1 MGSVAEQEHH
11 VALREELEETGLW
24 LFRRRSF
31 LPILI
36 LPLLLTALPDSEL
49 LERVVGNLADEFFE
63 GFCLAISF
71 VGLALR
77 CMTVGY
83 APEGTS
89 GRNTK
94 RQKARTLNTTGMY
107 SIVRHPLYFG
117 NFVIFLGLI
126 LLVEVWWF
134 ILVAISAF
142 VLYYVPIMYA
152 EEEFLRERFG
162 HAYLEWAEKTP
173 AFVPRWK
180 GWKRPDVL
188 FAWKSV
194 LRREYSGFFVIIA
207 SFWAL
212 EIGTDLFAEHRLV
225 LSWDAGIL
233 FVFGLVTYLTLRTL
247 KRRTTVLEV
256 AGR

>member
-1 MGSVAEQEHH
+1 M
-11 VALREELEETGLW
+11 ALREELEKTGLW

-36 LPLLLTALPDSEL
+36 FPLLLAALPNSEL
-49 LERVVGNLADEFFE
+49 LERVAGDLADEFFE
-63 GFCLAISF
+63 AFCLGICL
-71 VGLALR
+71 VGLAVR
-77 CMTVGY
+77 CLTVGY

-94 RQKARTLNTTGMY
+94 KQKARTLNTTGTY

-134 ILVAISAF
+134 ILIAFSAF
-142 VLYYVPIMYA
+142 VLYYTVIMYA
-152 EEEFLRERFG
+152 EEEFLRGRFG
-162 HAYLEWAEKTP
+162 TAYLEWAERTP

-180 GWKRPDVL
+180 GWKRPNL
-188 FAWKSV
+188 RFAWKSV

-207 SFWAL
+207 SFSAL
-212 EIGTDLFAEHRLV
+212 EIATDLFVKHKLV
-225 LSWDAGIL
+225 LDWDARIL
-233 FVFGLVTYLTLRTL
+233 FVLGFLTYLTLRTL
-247 KRRTTVLEV
+247 KRRTGVLQV

>member
-1 MGSVAEQEHH
+1 MGSATEQEHRM
-11 VALREELEETGLW
+11 ALREALEKTGLW
-24 LFRRRSF
+24 LFRWRSF

-36 LPLLLTALPDSEL
+36 FPLFLTALPNSEL
-49 LERVVGNLADEFFE
+49 LERVAGDLAAELFE

-83 APEGTS
+83 ASEGTS

-94 RQKARTLNTTGMY
+94 KQKARTLNTTGMY
-107 SIVRHPLYFG
+107 SVVRHPLYFG

-134 ILVAISAF
+134 ILIAISVF
-142 VLYYVPIMYA
+142 VLYYAAIMYA
-152 EEEFLRERFG
+152 EEKFLREKFG
-162 HAYLEWAEKTP
+162 NAYLEWAERTP
-173 AFVPRWK
+173 PFIPRWK
-180 GWKRPDVL
+180 GWKPPDL
-188 FAWKSV
+188 PFAWRSV

-207 SFWAL
+207 SFSAL
-212 EIGTDLFAEHRLV
+212 EIATDLFAKHRLV
-225 LSWDAGIL
+225 LDWDAGIL
-233 FVFGLVTYLTLRTL
+233 FVFGLATYLTLRTL
-247 KRRTTVLEV
+247 KRRTAVLEV